1 MKRLIAIT
9 TMLVAVTAAASAL
22 EVTLP
27 AAGTLKE
34 YITPEQ
40 QETVTSLKVIGDIN
54 GDDLRII
61 RHMIGAQ
68 VSSEDGR
75 YAEVDSGA
83 CRVLDLSEANII
95 GEGFYTFKYV
105 PFASDVY
112 G

>member
-40 QETVTSLKVIGDIN
+40 QETVTELKVNGDIT
-54 GDDLRII
+54 GDDLRVI

-68 VSSEDGR
+68 VSSDNGR

-83 CRVLDLSEANII
+83 CRSTT
-95 GEGFYTFKYV
+95 GFVTSWLKT
-105 PFASDVY
+105 AIA
-112 G
+112 